1 MPKSID
7 ALPQSGRWQLYV
19 HKLRAWIPGD
29 DEQPVRPYLMLVVST
44 DDGAFL
50 ACEPGDTPEDA
61 SGGNVV
67 KEKPTAETV
76 FRSPPTSSLHFF
88 QRPLVS
94 SIATHAF
101 T

>member
-50 ACEPGDTPEDA
+50 ACEPGAVSYTHLTL
-61 SGGNVV
+61 
-67 KEKPTAETV
+67 PTIYSV
-76 FRSPPTSSLHFF
+76 
-88 QRPLVS
+88 
-94 SIATHAF
+94 
-101 T
+101 